1 MTVPTLV
8 LASVSPRRRQLLT
21 ELNLHP
27 EVRPADVDETP
38 RAGESP
44 DDYVTRLAVE
54 KARCD
59 VRAGEVALGADTIVV
74 LDDALLGKPNDPAE
88 AAVMLGRLSGRTHRV
103 LSAQAIIGRG
113 PAGELSARAGAL
125 SVARVTFRSL
135 GDAEISAYVATGEPM
150 DKAGAYALQ
159 GGGAAFVEKL
169 EGRRDTVIGLDLS
182 WTLRLL
188 AGVGIERRP
197 ERQTR

>member
-1 MTVPTLV
+1 MSAPTLV
-8 LASVSPRRRQLLT
+8 LASASPRRRQLLA
-21 ELNLHP
+21 ELGLHP

-38 RAGESP
+38 RSGESP
-44 DDYVTRLAVE
+44 DDYVTRLAFE
-54 KARCD
+54 KAGSG
-59 VRAGEVALGADTIVV
+59 VRAGEVSLGADTIVV
-74 LDDALLGKPNDPAE
+74 LDDTLLGKPVDAAE
-88 AAVMLGRLSGRTHRV
+88 AAHMLGRLSGRTHRV
-103 LSAQAIIGRG
+103 LSAQAIVGRG
-113 PAGELSARAGAL
+113 PAGEPLACANAL

-135 GDAEISAYVATGEPM
+135 DDAEISAYVATGEPM

-159 GGGAAFVEKL
+159 GGGGAFVDKL

-197 ERQTR
+197 DHPIR